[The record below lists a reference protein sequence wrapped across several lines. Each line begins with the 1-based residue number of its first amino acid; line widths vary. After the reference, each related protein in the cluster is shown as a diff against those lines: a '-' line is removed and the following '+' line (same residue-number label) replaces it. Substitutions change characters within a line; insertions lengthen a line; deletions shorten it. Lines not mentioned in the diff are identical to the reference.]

1 MSIVYNNKN
10 VTKTFVFWLEALNK
24 WNGLST
30 VFSSP
35 LTRTIMLFYFDLWH
49 HIFDKVSKF
58 KLLFAFS
65 FDSLENYPFFQ
76 VLAYN
81 FNNLRRR
88 IPVTLPL

>member
-1 MSIVYNNKN
+1 MCFGWKRLISEMDYQQFFFRHEQN
-10 VTKTFVFWLEALNK
+10 
-24 WNGLST
+24 
-30 VFSSP
+30 
-35 LTRTIMLFYFDLWH
+35 IMFFYFELWH

-65 FDSLENYPFFQ
+65 FDSLENYPFVQ

-88 IPVTLPL
+88 IPVSLPS

>member
-10 VTKTFVFWLEALNK
+10 VTKTFVFWLETLNK
-24 WNGLST
+24 WNGLSS
-30 VFSSP
+30 VFF
-35 LTRTIMLFYFDLWH
+35 RHEQNIMLFYFELWH

-65 FDSLENYPFFQ
+65 FDSLENYPFVQ

-88 IPVTLPL
+88 IPVSLPS